1 MPDSQERPPAPSL
14 STTRK
19 VPYETPPLLTVKQT
33 ATATM
38 SRSAQ
43 LVTQIIGRC
52 GALAPPISSSC
63 TQTRSLGSR
72 ARLRTKMSPR
82 GSTTR
87 RKSQKRRAQS
97 AAAVQSTTTSLS
109 KSSGAIIED
118 QLHQGQP
125 TMKIRCDTTTTLRL
139 IRFALFK
146 IISNSEARGFG
157 VLGFWGFGF
166 RV

>member
-1 MPDSQERPPAPSL
+1 MLASSAATAREEQGRRTGVPDSQERPPAPSL

-19 VPYETPPLLTVKQT
+19 VPYEMLPLLTAKLM

-52 GALAPPISSSC
+52 GALAPRISSSC
-63 TQTRSLGSR
+63 TQTRSLGSQ
-72 ARLRTKMSPR
+72 ARSRTRMSPK

-97 AAAVQSTTTSLS
+97 AAAVRSTTTSLS

-118 QLHQGQP
+118 RAHQGQP
-125 TMKIRCDTTTTLRL
+125 TMKIRCDTTTMLSS
-139 IRFALFK
+139 K
-146 IISNSEARGFG
+146 KN
-157 VLGFWGFGF
+157 
-166 RV
+166 